1 MKKIV
6 SFLLALSMIF
16 ALAACGSQ
24 PAAPAATEAASAAE
38 ASPAAEPLVIKIG
51 TTVSENNP
59 IGVALASFKDKLAEA
74 TDGRIDVQVF
84 YSSQLG
90 DETEMLTQARQND
103 IQMYVSNPVKTSGTI
118 KAHAAMEGF
127 FLYDNWDH
135 AMRFLDSDAAS
146 TMMDAYNVMDL
157 QGLVFFAS
165 GFRMFT
171 NSKLP
176 LNTIDDFKG
185 LKIRGY
191 SETQIAAWE
200 SVGCNTSSVAWNELF
215 TSLQQSLIDGQECAV
230 ASLYDA
236 KLYEVQHYL
245 SLTEHQLSVDCL
257 AVNSAFFASLS
268 AEDQELI
275 RSTAKDVA
283 YVQRQTIADNEAKLL
298 DEIEA
303 YGVEVNSLTPEAKA
317 ELREAI
323 GVVVNPSIINIAGQE
338 NFDLVMNAI
347 EETRNG

>member
-1 MKKIV
+1 MKRII
-6 SFLLALSMIF
+6 SLLLVLAMVF
-16 ALAACGSQ
+16 ALAACGAKEEA
-24 PAAPAATEAASAAE
+24 PAAPAEGAAE
-38 ASPAAEPLVIKIG
+38 PAAEPVVIKIG

-59 IGVALASFKDKLAEA
+59 IGVALASFKDKLAAA
-74 TDGRIDVQVF
+74 TDGRIEVQVF

-127 FLYDNWDH
+127 FLYDDWDH
-135 AMRFLDSDAAS
+135 AMRFLDSEAADA
-146 TMMDAYNVMDL
+146 MLDAYNVMDL

-171 NSKLP
+171 NSKHP
-176 LNTIDDFKG
+176 LATIADFNG

-215 TSLQQSLIDGQECAV
+215 SAMQQGLIDGQECAI

-236 KLYEVQHYL
+236 KFYEVQDYL

-257 AVNSAFFASLS
+257 VVNAKFFDSLS

-275 RSTAKDVA
+275 RSTAKEVA
-283 YVQRQTIADNEAKLL
+283 VVQRQTIVDNEAALL
-298 DEIEA
+298 QEIKD
-303 YGVEVNSLTPEAKA
+303 YGCEVNSLTTEDKA
-317 ELREAI
+317 ALRDAI
-323 GVVVNPSIINIAGQE
+323 GAVVNPSIIKIAGQE
-338 NFDLVMNAI
+338 NFDLVMNGI
-347 EETRNG
+347 EAARAS

>member
-1 MKKIV
+1 MKKII
-6 SFLLALSMIF
+6 SLLLVLTMVF
-16 ALAACGSQ
+16 TLAACG
-24 PAAPAATEAASAAE
+24 AKETPAATSTSADTAN
-38 ASPAAEPLVIKIG
+38 PIVIKIG

-59 IGVALASFKDKLAEA
+59 IGVALASFKDKLAET

-127 FLYDNWDH
+127 FLYDDWDH
-135 AMRFLDSDAAS
+135 AMRFLDSEAADA
-146 TMMDAYNVMDL
+146 MLDAYNVMDL

-171 NSKLP
+171 NSKHP
-176 LNTIDDFKG
+176 LASVSDFDG

-200 SVGCNTSSVAWNELF
+200 AVGCNTSSVAWNELF
-215 TSLQQSLIDGQECAV
+215 SALQQGLIDGQECAI

-236 KLYEVQHYL
+236 KFYEVQKYL

-257 AVNSAFFASLS
+257 VVNSSFFNGLS
-268 AEDQELI
+268 SEDQELI
-275 RSTAKDVA
+275 RNTAKEVA
-283 YVQRQTIADNEAKLL
+283 VVQRQTIVGNEAALL
-298 DEIEA
+298 EEIKA
-303 YGVEVNSLTPEAKA
+303 YGCEVNTLTVEEKA
-317 ELREAI
+317 ALRDAI
-323 GVVVNPSIINIAGQE
+323 GAVVNPSIIKIAGQE
-338 NFDLVMNAI
+338 NFDLVMAGI
-347 EETRNG
+347 EATRA